1 MLVGCEEKEEEEE
14 EEVGAFSAF
23 VGCNWRR
30 GLVILVENDS

>member
-1 MLVGCEEKEEEEE
+1 MLVGCEEKKEKEEV
-14 EEVGAFSAF
+14 VGAFSAF